1 MKTLIVYYSFT
12 GNNQALAFKLRE
24 RLQCDILR
32 IEETG
37 GRTGLSILLDLIFKR
52 RSKLK
57 KYNVQLKDFDNIV
70 LVAPVWAG
78 AIGTPMQA
86 FLQQEKQNIR
96 QYSFITVCS
105 GAPGQREKI
114 SGALQSIVGVKPS
127 LVEEL
132 WVNDLLPAEKKNKIR
147 YTTPYRVK
155 DGDWRVF
162 NPKLAHFVNALN
174 VITPETI

>member
-32 IEETG
+32 LEETG
-37 GRTGLSILLDLIFKR
+37 GRTGFSILLDLVFKR
-52 RSKLK
+52 HSKLK
-57 KYNVQLKDFDNIV
+57 KYNVRLRDFDKIV
-70 LVAPVWAG
+70 LIAPVWAG
-78 AIGTPMQA
+78 AVGTPMQT
-86 FLQQEKQNIR
+86 FLQNEKDNIR

-105 GAPGQREKI
+105 GAAGQREKI
-114 SGALQSIVGVKPS
+114 SQALQSTLGIKPS

-132 WVNDLLPAEKKNKIR
+132 WVNDLLPPEKRNKIR
-147 YTTPYRVK
+147 YTTPYRLK
-155 DGDWRVF
+155 EADWKLF

-174 VITPETI
+174 VTIPERI